1 MNTDIFI
8 SGRLL
13 GLIFGLLIFAATY
26 FGLYRLGHL
35 SIRQIPGFN
44 FIEEIIGRAAEM
56 GRPVHYIPGISGVTG
71 SAAQRTIAGLAC
83 LGHTARLT
91 ARQGV
96 RLHVSVATAQI
107 LPIVEEIVR
116 TAYVQ
121 EGVPEYYEPE
131 LIRYTVNQ
139 RATMAYIQGMFPRE
153 KIAGNIMIG
162 AFYWEAFNL
171 AEMGSLVGALQVA
184 GETMSNSIPEFAV
197 TCERLIIGDEVFASA
212 ALATGDEKQLGTII
226 GLDIVKWVVIA
237 FMVLGTI
244 AAIGGSDI
252 FLRILAM

>member
-1 MNTDIFI
+1 MAETILVA
-8 SGRLL
+8 GRVL
-13 GLIFGLLIFAATY
+13 GLVFGLIIFAATY

-35 SIRQIPGFN
+35 SIRRIPGFDY
-44 FIEEIIGRAAEM
+44 IEEIVGRAAEM

-83 LGHTARLT
+83 LGHTARLS

-96 RLHVSVATAQI
+96 RLFVSVAQAQI
-107 LPIVEEIVR
+107 LPIVDEIVR
-116 TAYVQ
+116 TAYDV
-121 EGVPEYYEPE
+121 EGVPDQYDPN

-153 KIAGNIMIG
+153 RIAGNIMIG

-171 AEMGSLVGALQVA
+171 AEMGSLVGAVQVA

-212 ALATGDEKQLGTII
+212 ALATGDEQQLGTII
-226 GLDIVKWVVIA
+226 GLDIIKVVVIT
-237 FMVLGTI
+237 FMVLGTLF
-244 AAIGGSDI
+244 AIVKNDVLLSLLGW
-252 FLRILAM
+252 